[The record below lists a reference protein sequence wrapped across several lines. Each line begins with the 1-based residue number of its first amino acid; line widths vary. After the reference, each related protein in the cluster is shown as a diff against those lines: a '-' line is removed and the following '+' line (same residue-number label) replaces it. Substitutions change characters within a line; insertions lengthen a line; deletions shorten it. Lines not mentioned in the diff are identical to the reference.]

1 MTGYTPEAWHDLFLC
16 SGGAAAALSGMIF
29 VGLSVNIRTVLELDQ
44 REGQNFMTGR
54 ALEALVAL
62 LSILVISVVGLTP
75 ALDRGLLA
83 ALLLLIAT
91 ASAVSPIRAMYA
103 SRGRNT
109 VPAAMFLRLLVATAL
124 TLALATAGTT
134 LAAGHGGGLYWI
146 PAAFVLAV
154 TVAAVNAWILLVE
167 VLR

>member
-1 MTGYTPEAWHDLFLC
+1 
-16 SGGAAAALSGMIF
+16 
-29 VGLSVNIRTVLELDQ
+29 
-44 REGQNFMTGR
+44 
-54 ALEALVAL
+54 
-62 LSILVISVVGLTP
+62 
-75 ALDRGLLA
+75 
-83 ALLLLIAT
+83 
-91 ASAVSPIRAMYA
+91 MYA